1 MRKALAV
8 LLSFSLSFSTAVGWA
23 GPTAPVAKPAAQPKL
38 EELVEKPYLELLE
51 LSTKIKLGEKQV
63 ESFKKKLE
71 DQRDSERK
79 MLKQE
84 EKKLEDQLKEAR
96 KQLAELNRRSS
107 RDTIEMADKRRDIHC
122 RIEELEKKLSETK
135 VMRETTAQVAYENK
149 VAKLDLLMLWPKELA
164 KIREDIDS
172 GRARQRQHGNVEDI
186 GFREVGKDQEK
197 DVKLGQDA
205 LKDMRQMGLLPPR
218 LEDEEINKYVADLTR
233 KIASNSDIKVPVQ
246 VEVLRTEEIN
256 GFALPGGFLFINSGL
271 ISKAENESELA
282 GVIAHELAHVAA
294 RHGARLMRR
303 ATIASLLF
311 QSAQIAALIF
321 TGGVVGIGTY
331 YALQYG
337 FFGLGLVLNLQ
348 LLGVSREF
356 ELEADQLGAQYLWK
370 AGYDPK
376 GFITFFDKMA
386 SEKGYVRS
394 TSFFRTHPAFG
405 ERIAH
410 TFKEINYLPQLED
423 YRVDSNEFQR
433 IKQRLEKLN
442 KEMEEKD
449 ERRPSLIRGRDVDC
463 EKKPGGK
470 SR

>member
-1 MRKALAV
+1 MRKSLAV
-8 LLSFSLSFSTAVGWA
+8 LLSFTLSLSTAGLPV
-23 GPTAPVAKPAAQPKL
+23 TAAVKPAAQPKL
-38 EELVEKPYLELLE
+38 EGLVEKPYLELLE
-51 LSTKIKLGEKQV
+51 LSTKIKVDEREV

-71 DQRDSERK
+71 EQRDSERK
-79 MLKQE
+79 RLKQE

-96 KQLAELNRRSS
+96 KELDELNRRSS

-122 RIEELEKKLSETK
+122 RIQELEKKLSETR
-135 VMRETTAQVAYENK
+135 VMRETTVQVAYENK

-172 GRARQRQHGNVEDI
+172 GRARQRQYGNVEDI

-405 ERIAH
+405 ERIVH
-410 TFKEINYLPQLED
+410 TFKEINYLPRLED

-463 EKKPGGK
+463 EKKPGAK